1 MLKLVTISSDNNK
14 EDNKK
19 WPYRMLIIGPSGSR
33 KSNALLNVIQWS
45 GIQKQD
51 NDNLIEK
58 IYLYMLKT

>member
-1 MLKLVTISSDNNK
+1 MLDLVTISNGNNK

-19 WPYRMLIIGPSGSR
+19 WPYRMLIIRPSGSR
-33 KSNALLNVIQWS
+33 KSNALINVIQWS

-58 IYLYMLKT
+58 NYLYMLKT